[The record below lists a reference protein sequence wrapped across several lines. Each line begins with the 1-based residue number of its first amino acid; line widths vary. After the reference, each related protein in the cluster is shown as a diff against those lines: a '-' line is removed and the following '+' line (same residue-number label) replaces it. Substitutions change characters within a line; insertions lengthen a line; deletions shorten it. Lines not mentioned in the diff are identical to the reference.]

1 MSVVVVWLSS
11 FSLRVIVVVVA
22 VVAVA
27 AVAAALLKKTHTQ
40 ILKKET

>member
-1 MSVVVVWLSS
+1 MIVVVVWLSS